1 MAKDYKFQ
9 VGNKSVTFI
18 QAKATR
24 FMPKYKVKFT
34 TDNNDVFDFTS
45 AYTLVTAV
53 TMALDFFNL
62 KSLRDVDSDLVM
74 LQQHRVKGFKK

>member
-45 AYTLVTAV
+45 AFTLVTAV
-53 TMALDFFNL
+53 SMALDFFNIQSL
-62 KSLRDVDSDLVM
+62 KNVDSDLIV